1 MEMFKAQ
8 NESSPAIMSR
18 VFPIT
23 EQNYILRNNFN
34 FVSRRVNT
42 VHYGS
47 EFLSHLGPKL
57 WRILPDEHKNVSVL
71 TNLSIRSKRGCLT
84 IAPAVYVKD
93 VCNMLDLF
101 NVYQQVG
108 GWES

>member
-1 MEMFKAQ
+1 MVMEMFKAQ

-57 WRILPDEHKNVSVL
+57 
-71 TNLSIRSKRGCLT
+71 SIRSKRGCLT
-84 IAPAVYVKD
+84 TAPAVYVKD
-93 VCNMLDLF
+93 MCNMLDLF